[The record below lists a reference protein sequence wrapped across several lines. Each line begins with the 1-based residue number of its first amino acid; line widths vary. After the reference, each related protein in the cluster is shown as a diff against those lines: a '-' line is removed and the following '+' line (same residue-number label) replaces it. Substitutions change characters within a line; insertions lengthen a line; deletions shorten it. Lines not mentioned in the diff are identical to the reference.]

1 MLCVL
6 TPRRRLATNGMLL
19 FVATVGG
26 ERALETAFGKAG
38 NDGQAALSCVP
49 WSQDAEMARARIE
62 KEPLA
67 ESVPLTAWLRASGDG
82 DRVAGERAYSLVY
95 TELRRLAA
103 LQIARGEGHTLTPTA
118 LVSEAFLKLAGGS
131 LTALNDRRHFFNLA
145 ARAMRQTVVDHAREH
160 LTLKRG
166 GQFLRTEIDEGIPDR
181 ALDAQQA
188 LAIDQ
193 ALQALEQQDTQLA
206 ETMHL
211 CVFGG
216 LTTPQIAAL
225 RGVTERSVQRDLAL
239 ARGYLRL
246 VLEGER

>member
-1 MLCVL
+1 M
-6 TPRRRLATNGMLL
+6 AQ
-19 FVATVGG
+19 
-26 ERALETAFGKAG
+26 ERFED
-38 NDGQAALSCVP
+38 NSCA
-49 WSQDAEMARARIE
+49 D
-62 KEPLA
+62 
-67 ESVPLTAWLRASGDG
+67 SVPLTAWLRASGGG
-82 DRVAGERAYSLVY
+82 DRAAGERAYSLVY
-95 TELRRLAA
+95 AELRRLAA
-103 LQIARGEGHTLTPTA
+103 LQIARCEGHTLTPTA

-131 LTALNDRRHFFNLA
+131 LAALNDRRHFFNLA
-145 ARAMRQTVVDHAREH
+145 ARAMRQTVIDHAREH

-166 GQFLRTEIDEGIPDR
+166 GHFLRTELDDGIPDR

-193 ALQALEQQDTQLA
+193 ALQALEQQDTELA
-206 ETMHL
+206 EIMQL

-246 VLEGER
+246 VLDGVR